1 MGARTAN
8 FKVLFLQRLI
18 PTKGSSPSGAINPLS
33 TEGTLTMSLIRYSP
47 IDDLFR
53 TFANFG
59 EPVGRGEFLPA
70 VHILELEHAYQIEVD
85 LPGVSRDDTRVAV
98 NDGILTV
105 SGERKAT
112 DGEGTRVHR
121 TERTLGKFSR
131 TFRLP
136 ENADEAQI
144 SARSEHGVLRLTIA
158 KQVKAVPRRIEVE
171 VH

>member
-1 MGARTAN
+1 MAN
-8 FKVLFLQRLI
+8 E
-18 PTKGSSPSGAINPLS
+18 PEETD
-33 TEGTLTMSLIRYSP
+33 MSMIRYSP
-47 IDDLFR
+47 FDDLFR

-59 EPVGRGEFLPA
+59 EPVGRGEYLPA
-70 VHILELEHAYQIEVD
+70 VHIVELERAYQIDVD
-85 LPGVSRDDTRVAV
+85 LPGVSREDTHVAV

-105 SGERKAT
+105 SGERKAA
-112 DGEGTRVHR
+112 DPEGARVHR
-121 TERTLGKFSR
+121 SERTLGKFSR

-144 SARSEHGVLRLTIA
+144 SARSENGVLRLTIA

>member
-1 MGARTAN
+1 
-8 FKVLFLQRLI
+8 
-18 PTKGSSPSGAINPLS
+18 
-33 TEGTLTMSLIRYSP
+33 MSLIRYSP

-53 TFANFG
+53 TFANIG
-59 EPVGRGEFLPA
+59 EPVGRGEYLPA
-70 VHILELEHAYQIEVD
+70 VHIVELEHAYQIDVD
-85 LPGVSRDDTRVAV
+85 LPGVSRDDTHVAV

-105 SGERKAT
+105 SGERKVT
-112 DGEGTRVHR
+112 DTESARVHR